1 MNSRR
6 QFMLGAVA
14 IGTIP
19 IVSGGTT
26 FADDP
31 PEKLDEK
38 IVGQFVGKSHGD
50 IETVKKL
57 LAQQPEI
64 VNAAWDWG
72 GGDWETGLGAAS
84 HVGRRDIAELLLE
97 NGARLDAF
105 AATMLGIKPIVA
117 EMLKSFP
124 KLHTVPGPHGIPLL
138 THAVFGKEKADA
150 VFELLLA
157 SGADVN
163 GKSNASTTPLM
174 AAASVGRVS
183 IVERL
188 LKEGADPVVKN
199 SKEQTALDLAKKREH
214 HDVIEKLEKAMAE

>member
-1 MNSRR
+1 MRLSKVKNRNHRTS
-6 QFMLGAVA
+6 
-14 IGTIP
+14 
-19 IVSGGTT
+19 
-26 FADDP
+26 
-31 PEKLDEK
+31 K
-38 IVGQFVGKSHGD
+38 IIAGYC
-50 IETVKKL
+50 IR
-57 LAQQPEI
+57 PEI

-117 EMLKSFP
+117 QMLKAFP
-124 KLHTVPGPHGIPLL
+124 KLHSVPGPHGIPLL
-138 THAVFGKEKADA
+138 THAVFGKAKADA

-163 GKSNASTTPLM
+163 GTSNARTTPLM

-188 LKEGADPVVKN
+188 LKQGADPAVKN
-199 SKEQTALDLAKKREH
+199 SKEQTALDLARKREH
-214 HDVIEKLEKAMAE
+214 NDVIEKLEKALAE